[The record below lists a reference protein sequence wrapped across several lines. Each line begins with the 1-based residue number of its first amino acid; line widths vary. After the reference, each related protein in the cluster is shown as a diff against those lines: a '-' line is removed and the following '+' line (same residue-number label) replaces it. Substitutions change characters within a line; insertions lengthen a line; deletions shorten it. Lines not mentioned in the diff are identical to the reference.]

1 MLITPPLLSSTS
13 AQTDLALS
21 TARTIVFL
29 PFSAAARAYCYV
41 GEIMRN
47 RTFDCKCSG
56 HEFRPSAARC
66 AKGAKQSD
74 MAELAETRI
83 LTLEQ

>member
-1 MLITPPLLSSTS
+1 MFISPPLLSSTS
-13 AQTDLALS
+13 AQADLALS

-41 GEIMRN
+41 IMRN
-47 RTFDCKCSG
+47 RTLDYKCSG